1 MEHDLRKKTR
11 KAGREDRGERKEG
24 NSGVRCIRKPGGT
37 ARTKYIWACLS
48 AQSSGGGRGRWVV
61 VSLHSKLQ
69 GRLGA
74 RSY

>member
-37 ARTKYIWACLS
+37 ARTKYIWAC
-48 AQSSGGGRGRWVV
+48 RWRQRQV
-61 VSLHSKLQ
+61 
-69 GRLGA
+69 GCGEFT
-74 RSY
+74 